1 MKWPPTHDKWQFSCN
16 GLYTIVY
23 VYRMHPYRVRSSRRG
38 RGDTAVRLFDLSLWR
53 IVFSYCSMILRIG
66 TCARSLISS
75 QSLRFSRRGF
85 QYLMILRGLFWRKEW
100 NGYTRWEGTWYRAG
114 SDSVKDCCAFL
125 ERVLVSSLS
134 QISENFV
141 PRRYLFSFQ
150 NLAQYVCI
158 SNAWCW
164 LTMMRSG
171 ILDPGT

>member
-1 MKWPPTHDKWQFSCN
+1 MTSANFHATDCIL
-16 GLYTIVY
+16 LYIYIVCI
-23 VYRMHPYRVRSSRRG
+23 RTESGDPEEEEATLRSDCSI
-38 RGDTAVRLFDLSLWR
+38 LSLWI

-75 QSLRFSRRGF
+75 QSLRFSSRGF